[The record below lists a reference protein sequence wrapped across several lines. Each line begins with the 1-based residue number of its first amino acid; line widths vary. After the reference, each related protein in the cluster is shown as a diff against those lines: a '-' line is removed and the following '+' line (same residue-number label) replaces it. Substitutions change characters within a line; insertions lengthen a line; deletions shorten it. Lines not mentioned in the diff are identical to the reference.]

1 MIFLIWVRWKH
12 TYTYRSCFSDRNKV
26 FILYLFS
33 EALGFDVTCLSVWLK
48 SVSCQTAFS
57 DPFSFISWK
66 LFRWNAAAAGH
77 RFLLSYTDTHS
88 LRQVFDISLS
98 IWLQALFQRCSKTS
112 KDMEA
117 RHACVLKNEG
127 RNANVTIFSFPSSHE
142 RKTYVF
148 ETREGGSLIQIVCH
162 PSCIWKNFRFEFG
175 LRM

>member
-1 MIFLIWVRWKH
+1 MKP
-12 TYTYRSCFSDRNKV
+12 
-26 FILYLFS
+26 
-33 EALGFDVTCLSVWLK
+33 LGLMSRVCLSDW
-48 SVSCQTAFS
+48 S
-57 DPFSFISWK
+57 
-66 LFRWNAAAAGH
+66 
-77 RFLLSYTDTHS
+77 LSAVRQHS
-88 LRQVFDISLS
+88 LTLSPSFHESYSDEMQLQQVTVSYFHTQTRTLCVSTCVRQVFDISLS
-98 IWLQALFQRCSKTS
+98 IWLQALFRRCSKTS